1 MVDTVLEFILGV
13 AGVIL
18 LAGGSLYAGVMLLLP
33 VVPTGHLVPHPS
45 TKDALWGAAVAIVGV
60 IVLGVALAV

>member
-1 MVDTVLEFILGV
+1 MEDTILEFILGV

-18 LAGGSLYAGVMLLLP
+18 LAAGSLYVCVMLLLP
-33 VVPTGHLVPHPS
+33 VVPTGHLVPHPN
-45 TKDALWGAAVAIVGV
+45 TRDALWGAAVAIVGI